1 MKIGGFDM
9 KKFFV
14 ILVALF
20 VLAIPSFTFAGE
32 KTGVFSWEQV
42 IPQDFGGWYLY
53 HSLSPGVGVTEENK
67 LTTITYEGFEQ
78 EVYESEQVL
87 LSADGE
93 EVAHYFVMTA
103 FDLKE
108 NESDASSEVS
118 CVIDF
123 ESPSTPFT
131 LKVIIQVN

>member
-1 MKIGGFDM
+1 M
-9 KKFFV
+9 KKLVV

-20 VLAIPSFTFAGE
+20 VLAISSFTFAGE

-53 HSLSPGVGVTEENK
+53 HSLLPGVEVIEENK

-78 EVYESEQVL
+78 TVYESEQVL
-87 LSADGE
+87 ISTDGE
-93 EVAHYFVMTA
+93 EITHYFVLTA

-108 NESDASSEVS
+108 NESDASNEVS

-131 LKVIIQVN
+131 LKIIIQVN